1 MTVREEARRIAVDY
15 ARQHEHEEARFFG
28 VPIRELCLSEEELI
42 GLLGWQQ
49 SMLIEE
55 WEVKTE

>member
-15 ARQHEHEEARFFG
+15 ALQHKHKEALFLG
-28 VPIRELCLSEEELI
+28 VPIRELCLSEDELI

-55 WEVKTE
+55 VEG